1 MHKFMLHYPS
11 IAEPAVNKNIPFF
24 FSSANPATHPVS
36 SKITI
41 KKKYSET
48 KHTWNEGP
56 DYFGTTKEQPGYINH
71 SLLGQFQIGQLQ
83 SAYLKFSPEF
93 QIICDFLP
101 I

>member
-1 MHKFMLHYPS
+1 MLHYPS
-11 IAEPAVNKNIPFF
+11 TAEPAVNIKTKKKSLL
-24 FSSANPATHPVS
+24 FSSANPATHSES

-41 KKKYSET
+41 KKNYPET

-56 DYFGTTKEQPGYINH
+56 DYFATIKEQPEYINH